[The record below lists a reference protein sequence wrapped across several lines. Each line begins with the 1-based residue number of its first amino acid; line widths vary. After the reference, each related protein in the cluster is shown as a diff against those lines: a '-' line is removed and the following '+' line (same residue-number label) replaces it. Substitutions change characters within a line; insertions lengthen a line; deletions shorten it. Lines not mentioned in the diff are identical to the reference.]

1 MTSERRTSSLR
12 CPARVAGRSPLEI
25 HSLIVAALTRISLA
39 ISIGVSQ
46 GSSQLPPMHP
56 DLASYSAV
64 SARLMTAGQVAELLA
79 VPKTRVWSMSRRG
92 EIPTVRIG
100 PREVR
105 YRPEDIE
112 AWIARRTT
120 PRPRGTQS

>member
-1 MTSERRTSSLR
+1 
-12 CPARVAGRSPLEI
+12 
-25 HSLIVAALTRISLA
+25 
-39 ISIGVSQ
+39 
-46 GSSQLPPMHP
+46 MHP

-105 YRPEDIE
+105 YRPEDLE

-120 PRPRGTQS
+120 SRPRGTQS

>member
-1 MTSERRTSSLR
+1 VVEVSERLLK
-12 CPARVAGRSPLEI
+12 AEEVA
-25 HSLIVAALTRISLA
+25 V
-39 ISIGVSQ
+39 
-46 GSSQLPPMHP
+46 
-56 DLASYSAV
+56 
-64 SARLMTAGQVAELLA
+64 LLA

-105 YRPEDIE
+105 YRPEDID

-120 PRPRGTQS
+120 SRARGTRS

>member
-1 MTSERRTSSLR
+1 
-12 CPARVAGRSPLEI
+12 
-25 HSLIVAALTRISLA
+25 
-39 ISIGVSQ
+39 
-46 GSSQLPPMHP
+46 MHP

-64 SARLMTAGQVAELLA
+64 SSRLMTAVQVAELLA
-79 VPKTRVWSMSRRG
+79 APKTRVWSMSRRG

-120 PRPRGTQS
+120 SRPRGTQS

>member
-1 MTSERRTSSLR
+1 VGERHHDRAETGCDPTGETAHVTERL
-12 CPARVAGRSPLEI
+12 
-25 HSLIVAALTRISLA
+25 LT
-39 ISIGVSQ
+39 
-46 GSSQLPPMHP
+46 
-56 DLASYSAV
+56 AV
-64 SARLMTAGQVAELLA
+64 QVADLLA

-105 YRPEDIE
+105 YRPEDID

-120 PRPRGTQS
+120 SRPRGTRS

>member
-1 MTSERRTSSLR
+1 MNQ
-12 CPARVAGRSPLEI
+12 P
-25 HSLIVAALTRISLA
+25 
-39 ISIGVSQ
+39 
-46 GSSQLPPMHP
+46 
-56 DLASYSAV
+56 
-64 SARLMTAGQVAELLA
+64 LMTAAQVAQLLA

-100 PREVR
+100 PRELR

-120 PRPRGTQS
+120 SRPRGTQS